1 MTLCSIFPDPWPM
14 FMNSHPPLVHSDPML
29 CTIYLMGASDI
40 SSSTPYEPLRPNM
53 TLCGILPDPWPMFM
67 NSLPPL
73 AHSDPMLCTIYLMGA
88 PDISNST
95 PYDPL
100 RPNMN
105 LCGILPDPWPLF
117 IKSLPPLA
125 HSGPI
130 LCTIYLMGDMTFQ
143 TLPPMT
149 PSSPT

>member
-67 NSLPPL
+67 NSLPSL

-88 PDISNST
+88 PDIS
-95 PYDPL
+95 
-100 RPNMN
+100 
-105 LCGILPDPWPLF
+105 
-117 IKSLPPLA
+117 
-125 HSGPI
+125 
-130 LCTIYLMGDMTFQ
+130 

-149 PSSPT
+149 PQAQYEPVRNFTRSMLYVYEFPTPSGPL